1 MKTHKELES
10 VLDICVVQFHLA
22 FVDEEVYD
30 VMYRY
35 DVTSYDVTSND
46 ASIERHSE
54 FELDPRLL
62 IDQLMTHKQQ

>member
-35 DVTSYDVTSND
+35 
-46 ASIERHSE
+46 
-54 FELDPRLL
+54 
-62 IDQLMTHKQQ
+62 MT